1 MEHKVLVVD
10 DRQEI
15 RDLLADILKTRGYQ
29 VSTATDGYDA
39 LTQFALDRP
48 DLLITDLTMPGM
60 DGYEL
65 CRITRG
71 ISSVPIM
78 VVTAQLGSGAR
89 SKALAAGAGAF
100 VTKPFDLGDFWSQV
114 EAMLNVNSMHH
125 ILQEQVLHTQ

>member
-1 MEHKVLVVD
+1 MQHKVLVVD

-15 RDLLADILKTRGYQ
+15 RDLLADILKARGYA
-29 VSTATDGYDA
+29 VSAATDGYDA
-39 LTQFALDRP
+39 LTQFALDWP

-78 VVTAQLGSGAR
+78 VITAQLGAEER
-89 SKALAAGAGAF
+89 SKALAAGADVF
-100 VTKPFDLGDFWSQV
+100 VSKPFDVAEFWSQV
-114 EAMLNVNSMHH
+114 EALV
-125 ILQEQVLHTQ
+125 T

>member
-1 MEHKVLVVD
+1 MQHKVLVVD

-15 RDLLADILKTRGYQ
+15 RDLLADILKTRGYA
-29 VSTATDGYDA
+29 VATATDGYDA

-78 VVTAQLGSGAR
+78 VITAQLGDEEK
-89 SKALAAGAGAF
+89 SKALAVGADAF
-100 VTKPFDLGDFWSQV
+100 VTKPFDLGEFRFQV
-114 EAMLNVNSMHH
+114 EALLNGNL
-125 ILQEQVLHTQ
+125 IQCPG

>member
-1 MEHKVLVVD
+1 MQHKILVVD

-15 RDLLADILKTRGYQ
+15 RDLLADILKTKGYA
-29 VSTATDGYDA
+29 VAAATDGYDA

-71 ISSVPIM
+71 ISSVPIL
-78 VVTAQLGSGAR
+78 VISAQLGAEER
-89 SKALAAGAGAF
+89 SKAMAAGADALVG
-100 VTKPFDLGDFWSQV
+100 KPFDLGEFWSQV
-114 EAMLNVNSMHH
+114 ETLLDTDLMPC
-125 ILQEQVLHTQ
+125 LH

>member
-1 MEHKVLVVD
+1 MQHKVLVVD

-15 RDLLADILKTRGYQ
+15 RELLADILKTRGYA
-29 VSTATDGYDA
+29 VVTATNGYDA

-78 VVTAQLGSGAR
+78 VITAQLGHEEK
-89 SKALAAGAGAF
+89 SKALAVGADAF
-100 VTKPFDLGDFWSQV
+100 VTKPFDVGEFWSQV
-114 EAMLNVNSMHH
+114 EALLNVNLM
-125 ILQEQVLHTQ
+125 QCPA

>member
-1 MEHKVLVVD
+1 MQHKVLVVD

-15 RDLLADILKTRGYQ
+15 RDLLADILKTRGYA
-29 VSTATDGYDA
+29 VAAATDGYDA

-78 VVTAQLGSGAR
+78 VITAQLGGDER
-89 SKALAAGAGAF
+89 SKALAAGAD
-100 VTKPFDLGDFWSQV
+100 VLVSKPFDLGEFWSQV
-114 EAMLNVNSMHH
+114 EALV
-125 ILQEQVLHTQ
+125 T

>member
-1 MEHKVLVVD
+1 MQHKVLVVD

-15 RDLLADILKTRGYQ
+15 RDLLADILKTRGYT
-29 VSTATDGYDA
+29 VAAATDGYDA

-71 ISSVPIM
+71 ISSVPIL
-78 VVTAQLGSGAR
+78 VISAQLGAEER
-89 SKALAAGAGAF
+89 SKAMAAGADAL
-100 VTKPFDLGDFWSQV
+100 VSKPFDVGEFWSQV
-114 EAMLNVNSMHH
+114 ETL
-125 ILQEQVLHTQ
+125 LHTDLMPCLH

>member
-78 VVTAQLGSGAR
+78 VITAQLGGDEK
-89 SKALAAGAGAF
+89 SKALAAGAD
-100 VTKPFDLGDFWSQV
+100 VLVSKPFDLGEFWSQV
-114 EAMLNVNSMHH
+114 EALV
-125 ILQEQVLHTQ
+125 T

>member
-1 MEHKVLVVD
+1 MQHKVLVVD

-15 RDLLADILKTRGYQ
+15 RDLLADILRTRGYQ

-39 LTQFALDRP
+39 LTQFVLDRP

-78 VVTAQLGSGAR
+78 VITAQLGAEER
-89 SKALAAGAGAF
+89 SKALAAGAGTF
-100 VTKPFDLGDFWSQV
+100 VTKPFDVGEFWSQV
-114 EAMLNVNSMHH
+114 EALLNVNLVHH
-125 ILQEQVLHTQ
+125 LTQE